1 MAGYVCAVAGG
12 NGGVGKTTTV
22 VNLATVLGDTGYE
35 VAVIDADL
43 GMPNVG
49 ELLDVAYEKALHDIL
64 AGESTVSET
73 LTHASNNVT
82 LIPGEPSLEAYAN
95 ANPKKLRRV
104 VSTVEQTYDIV
115 IIDTAAG
122 LRDENNTLFG
132 LSDGVI
138 LTTTPDNVSLADTD
152 KTRQLAERVESEVLG
167 TLIVM
172 ATDETDL
179 EKINSEFD
187 SPVLGGIPRDMDA
200 AGNEP
205 MVTNVPESP
214 AASAYEELAEELE
227 RTFFEGVSA
236 RDLQMVPGNSVD

>member
-1 MAGYVCAVAGG
+1 MAGYVCTVAGG

-22 VNLATVLGDTGYE
+22 VNVATALGQSGYD
-35 VAVIDADL
+35 VAIIDADL

-49 ELLDVAYEKALHDIL
+49 ELLDAEFDKALHDIL
-64 AGESTVSET
+64 ADESTVSET
-73 LTHASNNVT
+73 LTPATGNVT

-95 ANPKKLRRV
+95 ANPEKLRRV
-104 VSTVEQTYDIV
+104 VDTVERAYDIV
-115 IIDTAAG
+115 VVDTAAG
-122 LRDENNTLFG
+122 LRDENNTLFD
-132 LSDGVI
+132 LSDGII

-179 EKINSEFD
+179 QKIDTEFE

-200 AGNEP
+200 AGDEP
-205 MVTNVPESP
+205 MVQRTPESI
-214 AASAYEELAEELE
+214 AAIAYQGLAEHLE
-227 RTFFEGVSA
+227 RVFFEGATAEDLTMVS
-236 RDLQMVPGNSVD
+236 REFPE

>member
-1 MAGYVCAVAGG
+1 MPGYVCTVAGG

-22 VNLATVLGDTGYE
+22 LNLATVLAEKEYD

-49 ELLDVAYEKALHDIL
+49 ELLDIEYEKALHDIL
-64 AGESTVSET
+64 ASESTVSET
-73 LTHASNNVT
+73 LTPASGNVT
-82 LIPGEPSLEAYAN
+82 VIPGEPSLEAYAN

-104 VSTVEQTYDIV
+104 IGTVEQTYDIV
-115 IIDTAAG
+115 LIDTAAG
-122 LRDENNTLFG
+122 LRDENNTLFD
-132 LSDGVI
+132 LSNGVI

-179 EKINSEFD
+179 EAIDDEFD
-187 SPVLGGIPRDMDA
+187 SPVLGAIPRDMDA

-205 MVTNVPESP
+205 MVTKAPDSP
-214 AASAYEELAEELE
+214 ATVAYRELATQLE
-227 RTFFEGVSA
+227 RAFFDDVSGA
-236 RDLQMVPGNSVD
+236 DLPMVSREVVD